1 MTNSTYS
8 GLRKIVS
15 TVKKSHASR
24 ACAWVRRNFRQEV
37 RVGLRQPR
45 HAAGITARIERR
57 SAVGGHRLYTAYRLI
72 ALRGL
77 CVTRRRASLIVSP

>member
-1 MTNSTYS
+1 MRTRRVAISMTNSTYS

-24 ACAWVRRNFRQEV
+24 
-37 RVGLRQPR
+37 P
-45 HAAGITARIERR
+45 RIERR
-57 SAVGGHRLYTAYRLI
+57 SAVSGHRLYTAYRLI

-77 CVTRRRASLIVSP
+77 CVTVGARHSS

>member
-1 MTNSTYS
+1 MRTRRVAISMTNSTYS

-15 TVKKSHASR
+15 SR
-24 ACAWVRRNFRQEV
+24 RAARPV

-57 SAVGGHRLYTAYRLI
+57 SAVSGHRLYTAYRLI

>member
-1 MTNSTYS
+1 MRTRRVAISMTNSTYS
-8 GLRKIVS
+8 GL
-15 TVKKSHASR
+15 SHGSP
-24 ACAWVRRNFRQEV
+24 
-37 RVGLRQPR
+37 GQPPGGPAGSGRSAPAR

-57 SAVGGHRLYTAYRLI
+57 SAVSGHRLYTAYRLI